1 MHDIIHVLPDHIANQ
16 IAAGEVVQRPASAV
30 KELLENSID
39 AGAKEIK
46 VYIKEAGK
54 TLIQVVDDGR
64 GMSKKDAIMCFE
76 RHATSKLKDAK
87 DLFRLKSMGFRGEA
101 LASIAAVAQVELK
114 TKTDD
119 LELGLLIKVEA
130 SDLRKQ
136 EPIAMQNGT
145 SLSIKNLFFNIPAR
159 RNFLKSN
166 PVEFRHIHDEFQRI
180 SIAHAG
186 IKFSLH
192 HNNEEVYNLEPGKLS
207 KRIVQIFGK
216 NYQQQLI
223 PCQEETPTVRITGYV
238 GKPAF
243 AKKTRGEQFFFVNHR
258 FIKNHYLNH
267 AVLKAF
273 EGLLKPEAHPFYVLF
288 IEIDPKEVDVNVH
301 PTKTEVKFTDDRL
314 LYGVIVAAVRQALAT
329 SNVAPSIDFDTDVN
343 FALFSPPKGAY
354 QVSESDKKY
363 TQFKNIPNSN
373 SSSKNWELLY
383 ENAHDEE
390 LISREQA
397 KNELQQQDR
406 MLLNSDPHSGHQNS
420 LPNPQ
425 TLCIHNR
432 FLLRQVK
439 SGMVL
444 IDQRAAHERILYER
458 YLEHYRQNQGV
469 SQSCLFPSQLSLN
482 PADFDLVLSL
492 KNEIQMLG
500 FEFEPFG
507 KNCIVINGV
516 PPEIG
521 KLSEKDLF
529 EDLIEQFKMNQSEIA
544 LNKTENLAR
553 SMAKRTA
560 IKISEKLADEEIS
573 KIFDLLFACKQP
585 NYTPDGQAT
594 FVVLSLDKMISLFN

>member
-1 MHDIIHVLPDHIANQ
+1 M
-16 IAAGEVVQRPASAV
+16 
-30 KELLENSID
+30 
-39 AGAKEIK
+39 
-46 VYIKEAGK
+46 
-54 TLIQVVDDGR
+54 
-64 GMSKKDAIMCFE
+64 
-76 RHATSKLKDAK
+76 
-87 DLFRLKSMGFRGEA
+87 
-101 LASIAAVAQVELK
+101 
-114 TKTDD
+114 
-119 LELGLLIKVEA
+119 
-130 SDLRKQ
+130 
-136 EPIAMQNGT
+136 
-145 SLSIKNLFFNIPAR
+145 
-159 RNFLKSN
+159 
-166 PVEFRHIHDEFQRI
+166 
-180 SIAHAG
+180 
-186 IKFSLH
+186 
-192 HNNEEVYNLEPGKLS
+192 
-207 KRIVQIFGK
+207 
-216 NYQQQLI
+216 
-223 PCQEETPTVRITGYV
+223 
-238 GKPAF
+238 
-243 AKKTRGEQFFFVNHR
+243 
-258 FIKNHYLNH
+258 
-267 AVLKAF
+267 
-273 EGLLKPEAHPFYVLF
+273 
-288 IEIDPKEVDVNVH
+288 
-301 PTKTEVKFTDDRL
+301 
-314 LYGVIVAAVRQALAT
+314 
-329 SNVAPSIDFDTDVN
+329 
-343 FALFSPPKGAY
+343 
-354 QVSESDKKY
+354 
-363 TQFKNIPNSN
+363 
-373 SSSKNWELLY
+373 Y

-444 IDQRAAHERILYER
+444 IDQRAAHDRILYER
-458 YLEHYRQNQGV
+458 YLEYYRQNQGV

-482 PADFDLVLSL
+482 PADFDLILSL

-594 FVVLSLDKMISLFN
+594 FVVLSLDKIISLFN